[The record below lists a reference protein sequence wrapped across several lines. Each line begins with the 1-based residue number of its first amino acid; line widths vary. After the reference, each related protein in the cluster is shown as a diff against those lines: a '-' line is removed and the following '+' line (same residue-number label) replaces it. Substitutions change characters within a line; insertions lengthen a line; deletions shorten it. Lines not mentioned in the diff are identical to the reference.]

1 MKAPLEIERKYLIHM
16 PNVAALEDMQGV
28 RVFHITQ
35 TYLCAPAGI
44 TRRVRRRTEG
54 DKTVYI
60 LTEKERVSSLTAVE
74 RERELTEA
82 EYEAALATARPDA
95 TPIEKTRYAIPYG
108 NYTVEIDVYPFWS
121 DAAIL
126 EIELGSEEECVELPP
141 YVALIAEVTADARF
155 KNAALAKSADT
166 RGDLPRLLAPDMR

>member
-82 EYEAALATARPDA
+82 ERAEQKRLRDAYLAWFRSSLRGGADGKSGSQEG
-95 TPIEKTRYAIPYG
+95 EK
-108 NYTVEIDVYPFWS
+108 
-121 DAAIL
+121 
-126 EIELGSEEECVELPP
+126 
-141 YVALIAEVTADARF
+141 
-155 KNAALAKSADT
+155 
-166 RGDLPRLLAPDMR
+166 